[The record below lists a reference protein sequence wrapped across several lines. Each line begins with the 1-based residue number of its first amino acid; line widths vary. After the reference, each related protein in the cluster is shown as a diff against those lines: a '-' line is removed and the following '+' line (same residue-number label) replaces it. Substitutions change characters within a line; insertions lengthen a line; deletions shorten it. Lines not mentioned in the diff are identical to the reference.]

1 VELHVNFV
9 LKKSNVKIEILLII
23 EQILVLFIARVHI
36 KTVLITHIYL
46 WPPAYTDDLSRER
59 QLRL

>member
-1 VELHVNFV
+1 ML
-9 LKKSNVKIEILLII
+9 KIEILLII
-23 EQILVLFIARVHI
+23 EQILVLFIAPVHI

-46 WPPAYTDDLSRER
+46 WPPPYTDDLSRER

>member
-1 VELHVNFV
+1 ML
-9 LKKSNVKIEILLII
+9 KIELLLII
-23 EQILVLFIARVHI
+23 GQILLLFIARAHI

-46 WPPAYTDDLSRER
+46 WPPAYTDDLSRAR